1 MGSSEHCSS
10 DINTMNKLI
19 LVSLA
24 ILAALAQGGVVK
36 REDVA
41 EFESVGEA
49 AIAEDS
55 ISKLD
60 DEDWE
65 DDEDDLEDDDE
76 DDDEDDLE
84 DDDDDDEDDLEDDDD
99 EDDDEDDLEDD
110 DDDDDEDEEEL

>member
-55 ISKLD
+55 IDKLD

-65 DDEDDLEDDDE
+65 DDED
-76 DDDEDDLE
+76 EDDLE
-84 DDDDDDEDDLEDDDD
+84 DDDDDDDEDDLEDDDD
-99 EDDDEDDLEDD
+99 
-110 DDDDDEDEEEL
+110 DDDDEDEEEL